1 MLREG
6 EQVAQDHRTKSQDS
20 NSGNVDPQTMYIST
34 SFFVGTVREREQKA
48 EKRRGVGGGIELRVR
63 F

>member
-34 SFFVGTVREREQKA
+34 SFFVGQSGKGSRRQKKGEA
-48 EKRRGVGGGIELRVR
+48 
-63 F
+63 